1 MALSR
6 EEVLKVALLGRLKL
20 SDGELEKFTTQL
32 NQIVGYVEQL
42 QQLDTEEV
50 EPMAHPLPI
59 NNVFRADEMK
69 ESIGADKAL
78 ANAPKRDAEFYLVP
92 PVLD

>member
-6 EEVLKVALLGRLKL
+6 GEVEKVALLARLRL
-20 SDGELEKFTTQL
+20 SPDELDRMTDQL
-32 NQIVGYVEQL
+32 ARIVGYVEQL
-42 QQLDTEEV
+42 GRLDTEDV

-59 NNVFRADEMK
+59 QNVFRPDEPRP
-69 ESIGADKAL
+69 SLDPDVAL
-78 ANAPKRDAEFYLVP
+78 ANAPKRGDNFYLVP

>member
-20 SDGELEKFTTQL
+20 SEAELEKFTTQL

-59 NNVFRADEMK
+59 NNVFRTDEMK
-69 ESIGADKAL
+69 ESIGVDKAL
-78 ANAPKRDAEFYLVP
+78 ANAPKRDTEFYLVP
-92 PVLD
+92 PVLE

>member
-1 MALSR
+1 VALSR

-20 SDGELEKFTTQL
+20 SETELEKFTTQL

-42 QQLDTEEV
+42 QQLDTEDV

-59 NNVFRADEMK
+59 NNIFRADEVK
-69 ESIGADKAL
+69 ESIGIDKAL
-78 ANAPKRDAEFYLVP
+78 ANAPKRDTEFYLVP
-92 PVLD
+92 PVLE

>member
-6 EEVLKVALLGRLKL
+6 EEVEKVALLGRLRL
-20 SDGELEKFTTQL
+20 SDAELEKFTTQL

-42 QQLDTEEV
+42 GELETEDV

-59 NNVFRADEMK
+59 QNVFRADEVTP
-69 ESIGADKAL
+69 SIGVDAAL
-78 ANAPKRDAEFYLVP
+78 EGAPKRDENFYLVP
-92 PVLD
+92 PVLE

>member
-6 EEVLKVALLGRLKL
+6 DEVLKVALLGRLKL
-20 SDGELEKFTTQL
+20 SEAELEKFTTQL

-42 QQLDTEEV
+42 QELDTEDV
-50 EPMAHPLPI
+50 EPMAHPLPM
-59 NNVFRADEMK
+59 NNVFRADEVK
-69 ESIGADKAL
+69 PSIEVDSAL
-78 ANAPKRDAEFYLVP
+78 ANAPKRDREFYLVP

>member
-6 EEVLKVALLGRLKL
+6 HEVEKVALLGRLKL
-20 SDGELEKFTTQL
+20 SEAELEKFTIQL

-42 QQLDTEEV
+42 QKLDTEEV

-59 NNVFRADEMK
+59 NSVFRADEVK
-69 ESIGADKAL
+69 ESIGVDKAL
-78 ANAPKRDAEFYLVP
+78 ANAPKRDTEFYLVP

>member
-1 MALSR
+1 MPLSCQ
-6 EEVLKVALLGRLKL
+6 EVEKVALLGRLRL
-20 SDGELEKFTTQL
+20 SDAELEKFTTQI
-32 NQIVGYVEQL
+32 NQIVGYVAQL
-42 QQLDTEEV
+42 QELNTEEV

-78 ANAPKRDAEFYLVP
+78 ANAPKRDGEFYLVP

>member
-6 EEVLKVALLGRLKL
+6 EEVQKVALLGRLSL
-20 SDGELEKFTTQL
+20 SEAELEKFTSQL

-42 QQLDTEEV
+42 QELDTEDV

-59 NNVFRADEMK
+59 QNVFREDEVCR
-69 ESIGADKAL
+69 SIGSEIAL
-78 ANAPKRDAEFYLVP
+78 AVAPKQDGSFYLVP

>member
-6 EEVLKVALLGRLKL
+6 QEVEKVALLARLKL
-20 SDGELEKFTTQL
+20 TDAELEKFTAQL

-42 QQLDTEEV
+42 QELDTEEI

-59 NNVFRADEMK
+59 NNVFHADSVTD
-69 ESIGADKAL
+69 SIGVDKAL
-78 ANAPKRDAEFYLVP
+78 ANAPKRDQEFYLVP

>member
-6 EEVLKVALLGRLKL
+6 DEVLKVALLGRLKL
-20 SDGELEKFTTQL
+20 AEAELEKFTAQL

-59 NNVFRADEMK
+59 NSVFRADEMK
-69 ESIGADKAL
+69 ESIGVEKAL
-78 ANAPKRDAEFYLVP
+78 ANAPKRDTEFYLVP

>member
-1 MALSR
+1 MSLSR
-6 EEVLKVALLGRLKL
+6 AEVEKVALLGRLKL
-20 SDGELEKFTTQL
+20 SDAELEKFTTQL

-42 QQLDTEEV
+42 QQLETEDV

-59 NNVFRADEMK
+59 NNVFRADEMN

-92 PVLD
+92 PVLE

>member
-6 EEVLKVALLGRLKL
+6 QEVEKVALLARLKL
-20 SDGELEKFTTQL
+20 SEAELEKFTTQL

-42 QQLDTEEV
+42 QELNTEDV
-50 EPMAHPLPI
+50 EPLAHPLPI
-59 NNVFRADEMK
+59 NSVFRDDEVQP
-69 ESIGADKAL
+69 SLPTDVAL
-78 ANAPKRDAEFYLVP
+78 ANAPKRDTEFYLVP

>member
-6 EEVLKVALLGRLKL
+6 EEVEKVALLGRLRL
-20 SDGELEKFTTQL
+20 PEAELERFTTQL

-42 QQLDTEEV
+42 QELDTEDV
-50 EPMAHPLPI
+50 EPMAHPLPVQ
-59 NNVFRADEMK
+59 NVFREDQVR
-69 ESIGADKAL
+69 ESIGADAAL
-78 ANAPKRDAEFYLVP
+78 AGAPKRDERFYLVP

>member
-20 SDGELEKFTTQL
+20 SETELEKFTTQL

-42 QQLDTEEV
+42 QQLDTEDV

-59 NNVFRADEMK
+59 NNIFRADEVK
-69 ESIGADKAL
+69 ESIGIDKAL
-78 ANAPKRDAEFYLVP
+78 ANAPKRDTEFYLVP
-92 PVLD
+92 PVLE

>member
-20 SDGELEKFTTQL
+20 SEAELEKFTTQL

-42 QQLDTEEV
+42 QQLDTEDV

-59 NNVFRADEMK
+59 NNVFRADAVT
-69 ESIGADKAL
+69 ESIGAEKAL

-92 PVLD
+92 PVLE

>member
-6 EEVLKVALLGRLKL
+6 EQVEKVALLGRLKL
-20 SDGELEKFTTQL
+20 TEAELEKFTTQL

-42 QQLDTEEV
+42 QELDTEDV

-59 NNVFRADEMK
+59 NNVFRADEVRL
-69 ESIGADKAL
+69 SIGVDAAL

-92 PVLD
+92 PVLE

>member
-1 MALSR
+1 MAISR
-6 EEVLKVALLGRLKL
+6 QEVEQVALLARLKL
-20 SDGELEKFTTQL
+20 SEAELEKLTTEL

-42 QQLDTEEV
+42 QELDTEDV

-59 NNVFRADEMK
+59 QNVFRTDEVRV
-69 ESIGADKAL
+69 SIGSRAAL
-78 ANAPKRDAEFYLVP
+78 SGAPKHDESFYLVP

>member
-20 SDGELEKFTTQL
+20 SEAELEKFTTQL

-42 QQLDTEEV
+42 QQLDTEDV

-59 NNVFRADEMK
+59 NNVFRADEVK
-69 ESIGADKAL
+69 DSIGIDKAL

>member
-6 EEVLKVALLGRLKL
+6 QEVEQVALLARLRL
-20 SDGELEKFTTQL
+20 SDQELEKLTTQL

-59 NNVFRADEMK
+59 NNVFRADEVRP
-69 ESIGADKAL
+69 SIGVDKAL

-92 PVLD
+92 PVLE